1 MAKLLFRLNG
11 VFEEEANFVREALD
25 NAGIE
30 YYETN
35 QGRWGIS
42 VAAIWLPNEDD
53 YIAARELLD
62 RVQEE
67 WLEQVEDDLSLIHI

>member
-11 VFEEEANFVREALD
+11 VFEEEANYVREALD

-35 QGRWGIS
+35 Q
-42 VAAIWLPNEDD
+42 
-53 YIAARELLD
+53 
-62 RVQEE
+62 
-67 WLEQVEDDLSLIHI
+67 LSLIHI